1 MQNIPIWKQIFTK
14 RMLLCVTT
22 GFSSGLPLY
31 VLIQFIPA
39 WLRDSNVELK
49 TIGLFSLLMLPYT
62 WKFIWA
68 PLMDVPFLPLKKM
81 GRRRSWGIVVQ
92 LMLLLLLG
100 SLSLFSPTQDL
111 NIIAIIA
118 LLISFFS
125 ASQDIVLDAFRREI
139 LPDEELGLG
148 NSIFVNAYRLS
159 SLIPGSLG
167 LYLADHYPWSISH
180 LVIAS
185 AMLLG
190 ILTSLFATEPP
201 ELSARSNDLK
211 EIVIEPLRE
220 FFTRNGAR
228 HSVLILVFMLLYKL
242 GDNMATA
249 LSTPFYLDMGFSK
262 TDIASIVKVA
272 SLWSSIV
279 GGMIGGIIML
289 KVGIQRSLW
298 YFGVVQLLTILGFAW
313 LAWDS
318 HLLTFQANTPDMDL
332 SILLSNIPMSTALPG
347 LNIGDMS
354 IYVSYGMS
362 QSIYREMLDHELL
375 FAIVSAEY
383 LGVGLGTAAF
393 VAFIAQSTNKAYTA
407 AQLALL
413 TSLSGLPRTF
423 AAASTGYLIESMGYP
438 VFFLFCTALAIP
450 GMLLLF
456 WVAPFWKNEATEGKK
471 PSV

>member
-1 MQNIPIWKQIFTK
+1 MQTSSIWKQIFTK
-14 RMLLCVTT
+14 RMLLCIAT

-39 WLRDSNVELK
+39 WLRDSNVDLK

-68 PLMDVPFLPLKKM
+68 PLMDLPFFLHRKM
-81 GRRRSWGIVVQ
+81 GRRKGWGILVQ
-92 LMLLLLLG
+92 ICLFFLLG
-100 SLSLFSPTQDL
+100 SLSLFSPAQDL
-111 NIIAIIA
+111 DIIAIIA
-118 LLISFFS
+118 LFIAFFS

-148 NSIFVNAYRLS
+148 NSLFVNAYRLS

-180 LVIAS
+180 LIIAS
-185 AMLLG
+185 AMLIG
-190 ILTSLFATEPP
+190 IFTSILATEP
-201 ELSARSNDLK
+201 EDISSRSHNFK
-211 EIVIEPLRE
+211 EIVFEPLRE
-220 FFTRNGAR
+220 FFSRNGMK

-262 TDIASIVKVA
+262 TDIASIVKIA
-272 SLWSSIV
+272 SLWSSII
-279 GGMIGGIIML
+279 GGMIGGIVML
-289 KVGIQRSLW
+289 KAGIQRSLW
-298 YFGVVQLLTILGFAW
+298 YFGAIQLITILGFAW

-318 HLLTFQANTPDMDL
+318 HLLTFHRTHPEIDL
-332 SILLSNIPMSTALPG
+332 ALLVSTFPVSSALP
-347 LNIGDMS
+347 LINAGDMS
-354 IYVSYGMS
+354 IYAS
-362 QSIYREMLDHELL
+362 QGISQAVFRELLNPELL

-423 AAASTGYLIESMGYP
+423 AAASTGYLIETMGYP
-438 VFFLFCTALAIP
+438 VFFLFCTFLALP

-456 WVAPFWKNEATEGKK
+456 WVAPFWKESTTRE
-471 PSV
+471 